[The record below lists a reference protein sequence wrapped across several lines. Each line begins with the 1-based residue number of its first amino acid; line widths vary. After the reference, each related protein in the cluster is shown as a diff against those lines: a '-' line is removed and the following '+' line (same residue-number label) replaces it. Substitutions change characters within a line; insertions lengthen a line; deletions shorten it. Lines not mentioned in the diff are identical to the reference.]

1 VAWVKNANRVAAIA
15 GVIISGLIV
24 LLFVFGMLLP
34 ALCR

>member
-24 LLFVFGMLLP
+24 LLLVFGMLLP